1 VRGKEFCRAPALC
14 AWGLCA
20 AGVAGRAGAVLAAD
34 AEAATAA
41 GALGGVTPQG
51 KPFGVLTW
59 TDHADDWRGRLVGEH
74 FAPLRG
80 PGALRPLGRVSAPA
94 LRSDA
99 VPGLTLEADPR
110 HTHLMLRYRLSF

>member
-1 VRGKEFCRAPALC
+1 VRGKEFRRAPVVC
-14 AWGLCA
+14 GWGLCA
-20 AGVAGRAGAVLAAD
+20 AGVAGLDGAAHAAD
-34 AEAATAA
+34 APASATS
-41 GALGGVTPQG
+41 GAPGGITPQG
-51 KPFGVLTW
+51 KSFGSLTW

-99 VPGLTLEADPR
+99 VPGLTLEADPHHQR
-110 HTHLMLRYRLSF
+110 LMLRYRLSF